1 MSQIT
6 GEGMVELL
14 DIRLL
19 FGCSLSGLEFLGAR
33 IGGWGAFCTHC
44 LDFVRRLMSSQ
55 HCGHVFGRRIIII
68 IIIIYYLPGETGRHM
83 GTKRIWDT
91 QLAGAK
97 CGTRHARTGK
107 HSTFLGGRL
116 SKVFFYLFITFGS
129 LFLFQPAPP
138 CLCQCQRQCRM
149 AAAKQSIVGSLLC
162 RTRMSHLAIMPHS
175 RNNQ

>member
-1 MSQIT
+1 MRRVCTCRRSRVRAWWNYWIF
-6 GEGMVELL
+6 GYFSVVVCLDWSFWEL
-14 DIRLL
+14 
-19 FGCSLSGLEFLGAR
+19 ELGD
-33 IGGWGAFCTHC
+33 GGAFCTHC

-55 HCGHVFGRRIIII
+55 HCGHVFGRRII

-129 LFLFQPAPP
+129 LVLFQPAPP
-138 CLCQCQRQCRM
+138 CLCQCQCQCRM
-149 AAAKQSIVGSLLC
+149 TAAK
-162 RTRMSHLAIMPHS
+162 HS
-175 RNNQ
+175 RLSPLPHPHVASCDHAT